1 MGLQAA
7 PQPAPWGCRARSMG
21 LGLGGPE
28 GPLSG
33 AEGSVGRPTADPPP
47 PPRPMASL
55 SAWRERVAAELDAAI
70 AFWERHSH
78 DPQHGGFFSCL
89 SRDGSVYD
97 ETKYVWLQ
105 GRQVWVYSRLYR
117 KVPRFRRPEIL
128 EAARAGGE
136 FLLRCA
142 RLEPGSPR
150 AAFALSRDGRPAR
163 VQRTVFSEVFCALG
177 LDELGRAASEPCYR
191 VSRTPGPP
199 PYLGRGWGCGGRG
212 HPLFWGQIPGRS
224 ASPGPAAPRWG
235 APAVPDARVLA
246 VAGCRTP
253 GPPPR
258 QAAAREWMAAVA
270 RWARE
275 APQELGRPQLAGAPP
290 HEALAVPMM
299 VLGLAEQLRDG
310 DGGDDD
316 EGLDELAAWGAQRL
330 LAHLQRGDSVV
341 LENVSP
347 DGKELPGSMGRLMNP
362 GHAIEAGWFLLRFAQ
377 RRGDEAL
384 AARAI
389 AAFIEGPLRRGW
401 DPQHGGLFAF
411 LDADGHCPTQLEW
424 SMKLWWPHAEAMV
437 ALLAA
442 YAHDRRPERLEAF
455 QRVADYTFSKF
466 RDPEHGEWFGYL
478 SREGNVALT
487 IKGGP
492 FKGCF
497 HVARA
502 LHMCE
507 EMLEELLRE
516 G

>member
-1 MGLQAA
+1 
-7 PQPAPWGCRARSMG
+7 
-21 LGLGGPE
+21 
-28 GPLSG
+28 
-33 AEGSVGRPTADPPP
+33 
-47 PPRPMASL
+47 MASL

-177 LDELGRAASEPCYR
+177 LDELGRAAGEPRYR
-191 VSRTPGPP
+191 
-199 PYLGRGWGCGGRG
+199 
-212 HPLFWGQIPGRS
+212 
-224 ASPGPAAPRWG
+224 
-235 APAVPDARVLA
+235 
-246 VAGCRTP
+246 
-253 GPPPR
+253 
-258 QAAAREWMAAVA
+258 AAAREWMAAVA

-316 EGLDELAAWGAQRL
+316 EGLDELAAWGARRL
-330 LAHLQRGDSVV
+330 LAHLQLFS
-341 LENVSP
+341 
-347 DGKELPGSMGRLMNP
+347 
-362 GHAIEAGWFLLRFAQ
+362 I
-377 RRGDEAL
+377 
-384 AARAI
+384 
-389 AAFIEGPLRRGW
+389 
-401 DPQHGGLFAF
+401 FAF
-411 LDADGHCPTQLEW
+411 ATCG
-424 SMKLWWPHAEAMV
+424 S
-437 ALLAA
+437 
-442 YAHDRRPERLEAF
+442 YSGSFRLSVECAT
-455 QRVADYTFSKF
+455 RNESNLNIAVD
-466 RDPEHGEWFGYL
+466 FGY
-478 SREGNVALT
+478 
-487 IKGGP
+487 P
-492 FKGCF
+492 F
-497 HVARA
+497 
-502 LHMCE
+502 
-507 EMLEELLRE
+507 
-516 G
+516 

>member
-1 MGLQAA
+1 
-7 PQPAPWGCRARSMG
+7 
-21 LGLGGPE
+21 
-28 GPLSG
+28 
-33 AEGSVGRPTADPPP
+33 
-47 PPRPMASL
+47 MASL
-55 SAWRERVAAELDAAI
+55 SAWRERVAAELDAAV

-89 SRDGSVYD
+89 SRDGTVYD

-163 VQRTVFSEVFCALG
+163 LQRTVFSEVFCALG
-177 LDELGRAASEPCYR
+177 LDELGRAAGEPRYR
-191 VSRTPGPP
+191 
-199 PYLGRGWGCGGRG
+199 
-212 HPLFWGQIPGRS
+212 
-224 ASPGPAAPRWG
+224 
-235 APAVPDARVLA
+235 
-246 VAGCRTP
+246 
-253 GPPPR
+253 
-258 QAAAREWMAAVA
+258 
-270 RWARE
+270 
-275 APQELGRPQLAGAPP
+275 
-290 HEALAVPMM
+290 
-299 VLGLAEQLRDG
+299 LRDG
-310 DGGDDD
+310 GGDD
-316 EGLDELAAWGAQRL
+316 ETLDELAAWGAQRL

-347 DGKELPGSMGRLMNP
+347 DGKELPGSMGRLLNP

-389 AAFIEGPLRRGW
+389 AGFIEGPLRRGW
-401 DPQHGGLFAF
+401 DPEHGGLFAF

-455 QRVADYTFSKF
+455 QRVADYTFDKF

>member
-1 MGLQAA
+1 
-7 PQPAPWGCRARSMG
+7 
-21 LGLGGPE
+21 
-28 GPLSG
+28 
-33 AEGSVGRPTADPPP
+33 
-47 PPRPMASL
+47 MASL
-55 SAWRERVAAELDAAI
+55 SAWRERVAAELDAAV

-89 SRDGSVYD
+89 SRDGTVYD

-163 VQRTVFSEVFCALG
+163 LQRTVFSEVFCALG
-177 LDELGRAASEPCYR
+177 LDELGRAAGEPRYR
-191 VSRTPGPP
+191 
-199 PYLGRGWGCGGRG
+199 
-212 HPLFWGQIPGRS
+212 
-224 ASPGPAAPRWG
+224 
-235 APAVPDARVLA
+235 
-246 VAGCRTP
+246 
-253 GPPPR
+253 
-258 QAAAREWMAAVA
+258 AAAREWTAAVA

-310 DGGDDD
+310 GGDD
-316 EGLDELAAWGAQRL
+316 ETLDELAAWGAQRL

-347 DGKELPGSMGRLMNP
+347 DGKELPGSMGRLLNP

-389 AAFIEGPLRRGW
+389 AGFIEGPLRRGW
-401 DPQHGGLFAF
+401 DPEHGGLFAF

-455 QRVADYTFSKF
+455 QRVADYTFDKF

>member
-1 MGLQAA
+1 M
-7 PQPAPWGCRARSMG
+7 
-21 LGLGGPE
+21 
-28 GPLSG
+28 
-33 AEGSVGRPTADPPP
+33 V
-47 PPRPMASL
+47 SL
-55 SAWRERVAAELDAAI
+55 SAWRERVAAELDATI

-89 SRDGSVYD
+89 SRDGTVYD

-117 KVPRFRRPEIL
+117 KMPRFRRPEIL

-177 LDELGRAASEPCYR
+177 LDELGRAAEEPRYR
-191 VSRTPGPP
+191 VSRTPGPR
-199 PYLGRGWGCGGRG
+199 RGGCVCVAGGGRI
-212 HPLFWGQIPGRS
+212 HPPPFRGRS
-224 ASPGPAAPRWG
+224 RGIWCLPFPRRCW
-235 APAVPDARVLA
+235 
-246 VAGCRTP
+246 TP
-253 GPPPR
+253 GPPPPPPPTPLR

-275 APQELGRPQLAGAPP
+275 APEELGRPRLAGAPP

-310 DGGDDD
+310 PADGD
-316 EGLDELAAWGAQRL
+316 LDELAAWGARRL

-389 AAFIEGPLRRGW
+389 AAFVEAPLRRGW

-442 YAHDRRPERLEAF
+442 YAHDRRPEHLEDF
-455 QRVADYTFSKF
+455 QRVADYAFSKF
-466 RDPEHGEWFGYL
+466 RDAEHGEWFGYL

-502 LHMCE
+502 LLMCE